1 MNTLNQIV
9 DFCFS
14 SSLSHVHNGG
24 FIYRIGA
31 AVTAVSWEDW
41 WTYEG
46 ISGESQFL
54 ALFLYIYI
62 PIIEYI

>member
-1 MNTLNQIV
+1 MFITR
-9 DFCFS
+9 
-14 SSLSHVHNGG
+14 

-54 ALFLYIYI
+54 FDICLALFL
-62 PIIEYI
+62 